1 MNRLTKARNQYLN
14 KNVVDKNGIRAV
26 VTDVMQYGNPQPGQ
40 QQRLQ
45 VELNN
50 RMTIAFFDFE
60 NLRRF
65 KVVE

>member
-14 KNVVDKNGIRAV
+14 KNVMDKNGIRAV
-26 VTDVMQYGNPQPGQ
+26 VTDVLEYGNSRPGQ
-40 QQRLQ
+40 TPRLQ

-65 KVVE
+65 KVIE